1 MTTRSLEERVREL
14 EDRTAIAELVARY
27 GLVMDNRDMEAMP
40 GLFTADV
47 HIRSGDGVM
56 DCRGR
61 ETVVELFRGRF
72 KVLGPSNHFTHD
84 RIVTFNPANPDEA
97 SGIVLSHAE
106 MNRLGQPML
115 TAIRYHDEYR
125 REDGQWRFAAR
136 VLNMFYY
143 VPTDQ
148 YLDAFRPEGLA
159 TRNRAYA
166 TPTAADCPE
175 TLATWQAYY
184 GK

>member
-1 MTTRSLEERVREL
+1 MNTRTLEQRIQEL
-14 EDRTAIAELVARY
+14 EDRTAIGELIAHY
-27 GLVMDNRDMEAMP
+27 GLVMDNRDMAAMP

-47 HIRSGDGVM
+47 HIHSGDGVM
-56 DCRGR
+56 NCHGR
-61 ETVVELFRGRF
+61 EAAVELFRGRF

-84 RIVTFNPANPDEA
+84 RIVTFSATNPDEA

-106 MNRLGQPML
+106 MNRLGQPMV
-115 TAIRYHDEYR
+115 TAIRYHDRYR
-125 REDGQWRFAAR
+125 REDGAWRFAER
-136 VLNMFYY
+136 LLKMFYY

-148 YLDAFRPEGLA
+148 YVEVFRPEGLA

-166 TPTAADCPE
+166 TPTAADWPE